1 MDPMLKNL
9 IRVGSV
15 SAINPEK
22 CTARVVF
29 ADRSEVVSFELP
41 VLVRGS
47 LRNKDYWMP
56 DPGEQ
61 VVCLFLPSGNAQGFI
76 IGSIYSERDKPPVT
90 EGNKR
95 HMLFSD
101 GTVIEYDSS
110 TSKLLIDAKGSV
122 EIDARGNVTI
132 NTADTISITAP
143 KGITLSAT
151 DITGTGVVI
160 VGKGASQG
168 W

>member
-15 SAINPEK
+15 SAINPAK
-22 CTARVVF
+22 CAARVVF

-95 HMLFSD
+95 HIKFDD
-101 GTVIEYDSS
+101 GTIIEYDRVTHTLS
-110 TSKLLIDAKGSV
+110 INAKGS
-122 EIDARGNVTI
+122 INIQTTGNTVVSAAG
-132 NTADTISITAP
+132 NISIT
-143 KGITLSAT
+143 
-151 DITGTGVVI
+151 GTTINLNG
-160 VGKGASQG
+160 
-168 W
+168 